1 MSAPKKEWVLVK
13 EIAFILWRI
22 ATSPLAWRTALFFF
36 GFMALL
42 VALVFGAG
50 ISKFFLITFPPVL
63 LLLSAILAFRMLA
76 NHPLPPLEGPC
87 VYDKAE
93 YHYDGDFPKGLPR
106 KHAFVH
112 TGMFVG
118 WLIEHD
124 MIAPDFLEETQR
136 FKERKKTGAQVY
148 KAWDGSLTSDVLTDE
163 GNAFAKYYYGG
174 ADGNGGPYFDDYE
187 ATLTVGLP
195 GLYHVKDTWENYDT
209 IKQKIDLRYEAWKQ
223 QK

>member
-1 MSAPKKEWVLVK
+1 MSTQKKEWVLVK

-50 ISKFFLITFPPVL
+50 ISKFFLFTAPPVL
-63 LLLSAILAFRMLA
+63 LLFSAVLAFRMLA
-76 NHPLPPLEGPC
+76 NHPLPPLQGPC

-106 KHAFVH
+106 KQAFVH

-124 MIAPDFLEETQR
+124 MIAGGFLEETDG
-136 FKERKKTGAQVY
+136 FKERKKTGAQIY
-148 KAWDGSLTSDVLTDE
+148 KAWDGSLTSDVLTDA

-187 ATLTVGLP
+187 ATLTAGLP

-209 IKQKIDLRYEAWKQ
+209 IKQKIDQRYEAWKQ